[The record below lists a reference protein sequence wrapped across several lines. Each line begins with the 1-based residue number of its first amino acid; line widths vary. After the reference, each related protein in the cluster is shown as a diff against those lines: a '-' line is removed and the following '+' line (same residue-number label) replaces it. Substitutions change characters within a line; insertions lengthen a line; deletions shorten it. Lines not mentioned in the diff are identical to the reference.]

1 MSICVY
7 NCTVCYILK
16 MFFNK
21 ENIVMYF
28 VHNKQMIVGIRK
40 KKCSLFDRLIVNLD
54 VYIWNEMAV
63 KIVSNWI

>member
-1 MSICVY
+1 
-7 NCTVCYILK
+7 

-40 KKCSLFDRLIVNLD
+40 KNCTLFDRLIVNLD

-63 KIVSNWI
+63 KNRVQLDIAWIRPRERFHCWNK